1 MEYLELFR
9 GLYRTSPSM
18 EYHGERWPLTT
29 AAFNIFKISGM
40 TPEVEALLE
49 EASKAREWKPGYR
62 DSYWNRPL
70 CEEEYMN
77 PSLGYVYFVHGGG
90 KNYLELFLKGQL
102 PGYPLE
108 NGGLGIQVHPVKDIN
123 PETLEKLENRVRFYA
138 EKSVVFFDQPAQLVG
153 RIEARFVQG
162 APNSYEAGIPACHA
176 EHIEVIELTELD
188 GFLIR

>member
-1 MEYLELFR
+1 MDYLKLFSA
-9 GLYRTSPSM
+9 LYRTTVFGRS
-18 EYHGERWPLTT
+18 GPLTT

-49 EASKAREWKPGYR
+49 EAMKAGEWKPGYR

-77 PSLGYVYFVHGGG
+77 PSLGYVYFIHGGG
-90 KNYLELFLKGQL
+90 KHYLELFLKGQL

-108 NGGLGIQVHPVKDIN
+108 SGGLGIQVHPVKNTN

-138 EKSVVFFDQPAQLVG
+138 EKSVMFFDQPAQLVG
-153 RIEARFVQG
+153 RIKSRFLQG

-176 EHIEVIELTELD
+176 GEIEVIELTEL
-188 GFLIR
+188 